1 MENLVSEAQRIP
13 FIRLARPYGSEKEF
27 LDGDFGWLGR
37 TTVILP
43 NGPAR
48 AAGELVRFELVLTSG
63 APILRGEGHVVA
75 HHSPGGPKPPGL
87 EVRFTRVDA
96 KSKVLLDRV
105 RERRNAM
112 SQPGSTSLLPAQS
125 LLPLQSLLPSQ
136 EPSSQEPALSRPPH
150 SNGHSVPTPPTT
162 LGSPRRGTHTPSERS
177 GMHLTRAAS
186 KIAPPANRDDI
197 LERLRTRARQRAAA
211 GGPAYKKAGLSQG

>member
-1 MENLVSEAQRIP
+1 MSEAQRIP

-43 NGPAR
+43 NGPSR

-112 SQPGSTSLLPAQS
+112 SQPGSMSLVPAQS
-125 LLPLQSLLPSQ
+125 LLPLQSLLPS
-136 EPSSQEPALSRPPH
+136 EPSSQESAPSRPPH
-150 SNGHSVPTPPTT
+150 ANGISVLKPPTD
-162 LGSPRRGTHTPSERS
+162 TPSERT
-177 GMHLTRAAS
+177 GVHLTRAAS

-197 LERLRTRARQRAAA
+197 LERLRTRAQQLRAA
-211 GGPAYKKAGLSQG
+211 GGLAHKKS